1 MNLYSSR
8 SNSGK
13 KKISC
18 YIKNILKYNESDLGN
33 KFKKIKLKSKIETNS
48 ILNKFHRKI
57 IEKKY
62 KYHTRPKLL
71 LETENSSDFFLTKLN
86 KSQKNNNQTTTIFS
100 NRTRTLSDRNPT
112 IIKNLKLYTSKIN
125 INNIYPTIEHKMP
138 FRFNKM
144 ISSCLESSERRNFNK
159 ETLSEFNQRIKTSY
173 LFNITQQN
181 LLKRYNEIKENKDFK
196 IQEVKMKIF
205 MIEDCKKKLE
215 IFIQNLNKYV
225 NFLYHTI
232 NKEKSIINQLYS
244 QECELEISNLRLFNL
259 IKQKKLL
266 LELYKQYKIFLI
278 LVKYKKTKIGEIS
291 EKELKKYGIEFK
303 KDESS
308 FNIFARRRSTKRI
321 SYISMGSISPSR
333 KGSISSKNIMK
344 QKSIKKKNI
353 NKLNINDLMSK
364 NKNKNI
370 INIPI
375 FDSPD
380 EFIYKMND
388 LENNVKELFSIF
400 NEIKY
405 NINDLYKSNNENE
418 LDKKNEIINFSMY
431 EETLNELKKRNKI
444 LEMKYKYLLN
454 KLKQS
459 NEEKLFLKIKKILIS
474 LPINIEIDF
483 QIMNFYGKIN
493 NNADTIIEN
502 GKSYNKCIYGLTVLE
517 NVLVYYQNYI
527 KNIIKDSK
535 IKIIFDKILK
545 ELERKKRND
554 KSIKIKLRFETNSDD
569 EIKNIKQ
576 TNKNTFL
583 PIRKIDIYDNL
594 IARKKFEKEEK
605 KKKLKMLKN
614 QDDIEYENW
623 IVY

>member
-1 MNLYSSR
+1 MNLNTSR
-8 SNSGK
+8 SNSEN
-13 KKISC
+13 KKITY

-33 KFKKIKLKSKIETNS
+33 RFKKIKLKSKIETNL
-48 ILNKFHRKI
+48 ILNNFHRKI
-57 IEKKY
+57 IQKKY
-62 KYHTRPKLL
+62 KYHIRPKLL

-100 NRTRTLSDRNPT
+100 NRTRSLSDRNHS

-125 INNIYPTIEHKMP
+125 INNVYPTIEHKMP

-232 NKEKSIINQLYS
+232 NKEKNIINQLYS

-278 LVKYKKTKIGEIS
+278 LVKYKKTKIGEIP

-303 KDESS
+303 KDDSS
-308 FNIFARRRSTKRI
+308 LNIFARRSTKRI
-321 SYISMGSISPSR
+321 SYISMGSISSSR

-353 NKLNINDLMSK
+353 NKVEINDLISK

-474 LPINIEIDF
+474 LPINIESDF

-493 NNADTIIEN
+493 NNADSIIEN

-517 NVLVYYQNYI
+517 NVLVYYQNFI
-527 KNIIKDSK
+527 KNVIKDSK
-535 IKIIFDKILK
+535 IKFIFDKILK

-569 EIKNIKQ
+569 EIKNIRK
-576 TNKNTFL
+576 TNNNTFL